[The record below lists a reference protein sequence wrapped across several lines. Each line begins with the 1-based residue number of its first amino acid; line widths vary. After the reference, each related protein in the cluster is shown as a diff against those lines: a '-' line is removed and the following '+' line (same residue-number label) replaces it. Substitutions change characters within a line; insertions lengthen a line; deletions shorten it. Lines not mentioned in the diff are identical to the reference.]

1 MPNSFAFF
9 SLIAWPFVTLWLYL
23 SRPVG
28 KATVWTILAG
38 HLLLPVGTFFK
49 IEMVPQFDKY
59 SVPSLCAL
67 AGCIIFA
74 RPPPR
79 FFGRMGLV
87 QILILFFVV
96 GPLVTALLNSDPIFV
111 GNKVLPGV
119 GAYDGFSTLL
129 FQLIM
134 LIPFFLGR
142 AFLRTAE
149 DIVQVFYALSVAG
162 LAYSLLLLF
171 EIRFSPQLHNWLYGY
186 YPSDFI
192 QVMREGG
199 TYRPM
204 VFMGHG
210 LVATFF
216 AMTATVASA
225 AFWRAR
231 VRIVR
236 FAPPATVTAY
246 LSIVLILCKSGAAL
260 VYGMVLVPITR
271 WTKPRF
277 QMHVATAFV
286 LVALLY
292 PLLRS
297 LDIFPTNTIVDISR
311 AIDDARGGS
320 LQYRFDQEARLLEK
334 ASQRVLFGWGRYGRN
349 RVFEVLEGGGGADL
363 SVTDG
368 RWTITLGQFGLVGFL
383 AEFGLLSISVF
394 RAASALKFA
403 EPFRDS
409 VFLSALALIVA
420 INIIDL
426 LPNAT
431 LSPWT
436 WLLAGSLLGRSEM
449 ILARSRNKN
458 PRSSPL
464 NSATIEEAK
473 LATPKAAI

>member
-9 SLIAWPFVTLWLYL
+9 SLIAWPFVALWLYL

-59 SVPSLCAL
+59 SVPNLCAL

-74 RPPPR
+74 RRPPR
-79 FFGRMGLV
+79 FLGGMGLV

-96 GPLVTALLNSDPIFV
+96 GPLVTALLNGDPIFV

-149 DIVQVFYALSVAG
+149 DIVQVFHALSVAG

-210 LVATFF
+210 LV
-216 AMTATVASA
+216 
-225 AFWRAR
+225 
-231 VRIVR
+231 I
-236 FAPPATVTAY
+236 
-246 LSIVLILCKSGAAL
+246 
-260 VYGMVLVPITR
+260 
-271 WTKPRF
+271 
-277 QMHVATAFV
+277 
-286 LVALLY
+286 
-292 PLLRS
+292 
-297 LDIFPTNTIVDISR
+297 
-311 AIDDARGGS
+311 
-320 LQYRFDQEARLLEK
+320 
-334 ASQRVLFGWGRYGRN
+334 
-349 RVFEVLEGGGGADL
+349 
-363 SVTDG
+363 
-368 RWTITLGQFGLVGFL
+368 
-383 AEFGLLSISVF
+383 
-394 RAASALKFA
+394 
-403 EPFRDS
+403 
-409 VFLSALALIVA
+409 
-420 INIIDL
+420 
-426 LPNAT
+426 
-431 LSPWT
+431 
-436 WLLAGSLLGRSEM
+436 
-449 ILARSRNKN
+449 
-458 PRSSPL
+458 
-464 NSATIEEAK
+464 
-473 LATPKAAI
+473 